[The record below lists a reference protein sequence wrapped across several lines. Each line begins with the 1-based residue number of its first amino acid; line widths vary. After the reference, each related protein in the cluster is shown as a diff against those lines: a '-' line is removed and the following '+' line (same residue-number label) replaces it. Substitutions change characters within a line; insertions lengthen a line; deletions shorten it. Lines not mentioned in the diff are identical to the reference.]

1 MGLQASLTVI
11 VKAMARGG
19 MVKVRRGDK
28 IDVFVTYRY
37 IYGLEKHRRV
47 RSTYQGYIGLVYGR
61 SEGYIKRMEGGECN
75 MVFETSR
82 VCCTQGCTNNCHI
95 RIPCSNDDITSPT
108 FHTSEIT
115 LRPPVNQSNTP
126 LVRTPYAPMFF
137 QAVDIMVCD
146 KYINFVPPPHLH
158 HSSSSHRFHNNR
170 K

>member
-11 VKAMARGG
+11 VEALARGG

-28 IDVFVTYRY
+28 IDVFVTYHY

-47 RSTYQGYIGLVYGR
+47 RGTYQGYIGLIYGW
-61 SEGYIKRMEGGECN
+61 SEGYTKCVEGGECN
-75 MVFETSR
+75 MVFGTSR

-115 LRPPVNQSNTP
+115 LRPPVNKSNIP
-126 LVRTPYAPMFF
+126 LERTPYPRYFP
-137 QAVDIMVCD
+137 
-146 KYINFVPPPHLH
+146 KP
-158 HSSSSHRFHNNR
+158 
-170 K
+170 